1 MNVISRPANLEKQ
14 DNLFVESSSNEE
26 DEKDTPFD
34 PNIYAVTKTVT
45 KGLLNVALLTTNA
58 NQLKITIENGPEKD
72 KFYTLVI
79 TLSILSIFCGEGDS
93 IVTFFISAG
102 GSYCCVCYAAV
113 KNLDRP
119 DTGF

>member
-1 MNVISRPANLEKQ
+1 MSIENENLEKQ

-34 PNIYAVTKTVT
+34 PNMYAVTKTVT

-58 NQLKITIENGPEKD
+58 NQLKITIENGPEKE

-79 TLSILSIFCGEGDS
+79 TLSILSI
-93 IVTFFISAG
+93 
-102 GSYCCVCYAAV
+102 
-113 KNLDRP
+113 LL
-119 DTGF
+119 